1 MSSLRCTPLR
11 ARLLFVCSFW
21 TSLAFANS
29 PIAVEWQAQRL
40 SVQASKAPLLQV
52 LREVSS
58 QTGIEFRGA
67 EPLQEKVS
75 IAFSR
80 QPLND
85 AIRTLLAKMNY
96 AIVEEKFANGEPRPV
111 RILILGRPNPADFE
125 PVPMVQA
132 PVYQESDLSEPGME
146 IPTEEVPIVVAAS
159 LPGRALA
166 DEQSTSA
173 KARPPSQGAELED
186 EQPQNTR
193 APHSA
198 GIALDEEYPAA
209 LMDGGPY
216 LGTPLEGEAASTP
229 KISPR

>member
-1 MSSLRCTPLR
+1 M
-11 ARLLFVCSFW
+11 
-21 TSLAFANS
+21 
-29 PIAVEWQAQRL
+29 
-40 SVQASKAPLLQV
+40 
-52 LREVSS
+52 
-58 QTGIEFRGA
+58 
-67 EPLQEKVS
+67 
-75 IAFSR
+75 
-80 QPLND
+80 ND